1 MARAVRKVRSDIENG
16 IPVSVASE
24 SPAMPADSSQTLTR
38 LEQPTAQ
45 GVGWHEFLS
54 DFFATPF
61 SLWDGN
67 TGDQVV
73 TAEHPCFA
81 DPLAMSELVRTV
93 ARRHEPEFVAESD
106 EAVVLAIPAT
116 NGQVALGV
124 FLTRAQSD
132 HGAGPARSCRLFR
145 NQDELSQWMPTQTLW
160 QPAHLIRLAVAAR
173 DQSTAVGRALEL
185 ECEVESISE
194 NLAATYEEISLLYA
208 VSQQLRI
215 SRTEDEL
222 ARQAL
227 LRLQDCVP
235 AQSLV
240 IQLLSG
246 DDATDTDY
254 DDASRS
260 RLLTL
265 GTEIIEHDRFSELVA
280 QLELGEQH
288 GPFVANP
295 PLTDS
300 ENWTFPEIRELV
312 LVPLAENSK
321 QFGWL
326 AVINHSNGGEFGT
339 VEANLISSVAA
350 MLAIHGT
357 NRVLYREQAEFVA
370 NVVRALVSAIDAKD
384 PYTSGHSDR
393 VARFAVRVALELRCD
408 SKFLNTI
415 YLAGLL
421 HDVGKIGIEDSVLR
435 KAGRLSDSEFE
446 HIKLHPELGCKILA
460 DLKQLA
466 DILPAVLHHHE
477 RWDGLGYP
485 HGLAG
490 EETPEIARIMAVAD
504 AYDAMTSDRPY
515 RKGLADAK
523 VDQILRDGAGK
534 QWDARV
540 LEAFFAAKPDILA
553 IADNSRLSVESL
565 DEQWT

>member
-1 MARAVRKVRSDIENG
+1 
-16 IPVSVASE
+16 
-24 SPAMPADSSQTLTR
+24 
-38 LEQPTAQ
+38 
-45 GVGWHEFLS
+45 
-54 DFFATPF
+54 
-61 SLWDGN
+61 
-67 TGDQVV
+67 
-73 TAEHPCFA
+73 
-81 DPLAMSELVRTV
+81 
-93 ARRHEPEFVAESD
+93 
-106 EAVVLAIPAT
+106 
-116 NGQVALGV
+116 
-124 FLTRAQSD
+124 
-132 HGAGPARSCRLFR
+132 
-145 NQDELSQWMPTQTLW
+145 
-160 QPAHLIRLAVAAR
+160 
-173 DQSTAVGRALEL
+173 
-185 ECEVESISE
+185 
-194 NLAATYEEISLLYA
+194 
-208 VSQQLRI
+208 
-215 SRTEDEL
+215 
-222 ARQAL
+222 
-227 LRLQDCVP
+227 
-235 AQSLV
+235 
-240 IQLLSG
+240 
-246 DDATDTDY
+246 
-254 DDASRS
+254 
-260 RLLTL
+260 
-265 GTEIIEHDRFSELVA
+265 
-280 QLELGEQH
+280 
-288 GPFVANP
+288 
-295 PLTDS
+295 
-300 ENWTFPEIRELV
+300 
-312 LVPLAENSK
+312 
-321 QFGWL
+321 
-326 AVINHSNGGEFGT
+326 
-339 VEANLISSVAA
+339 